1 MSASLSRFALAVTVC
16 FGAASAHA
24 VVDTALQGTVG
35 DHINGA
41 YAASFTN
48 ATYLPSGAS
57 FTDAATL
64 ICIDLANDF
73 PNANSVHTYDVISTG
88 LAPVAHAAAS
98 SRATDLFNYAVD
110 TYYNSMVL
118 HPTSGVSTGYQ
129 FSGLMWEIG
138 ADFTGSAASLSTT
151 QGAITVSSLHGG
163 NAAVG
168 SAPEYVAM
176 VNDLRTN
183 FDSIAVGYRSTQY
196 NVSFL
201 DDKTPGWQSMMMITP
216 TAPVPEPSTLALSLL
231 GGLGLF
237 GWKQRRSAK
246 QR

>member
-1 MSASLSRFALAVTVC
+1 MSFRFNRLACAMALG
-16 FGAASAHA
+16 FGVAAAPA
-24 VVDTALQGTVG
+24 FADTLQGTVG

-48 ATYLPSGAS
+48 VTYVPSGAS

-64 ICIDLANDF
+64 ICIDLSNQF
-73 PNANSVHTYDVISTG
+73 PTAGSVHTYDVISTG
-88 LAPVAHAAAS
+88 LAPVANAGAS
-98 SRATDLFNYAVD
+98 ARATDLFNYAVD

-129 FSGLMWEIG
+129 FSGLMWEI
-138 ADFTGSAASLSTT
+138 ATDFTGSAASLNSAS
-151 QGAITVSSLHGG
+151 GAIRVQSLDAG

-168 SAPEYVAM
+168 AAPEYVAM

-183 FDSIAVGYRSTQY
+183 FNNIAVGYRSTQY

-201 DDKTPGWQSMMMITP
+201 DDQTPGWQSMMMITP

-237 GWKQRRSAK
+237 GWKQRRSNK